1 MLSYPRLFAVTFD
14 ETFARSGG
22 VPAGAY
28 NLLLAVL
35 TAVTVVMGMRL
46 MGTMLISS
54 LIIFPALTAMRVFS
68 RFRQVVICAAV
79 VSTVCFL
86 VGLMLSCVYSLP
98 TGAAVVGVN
107 VLAFG
112 LFTLIGRARGAR

>member
-1 MLSYPRLFAVTFD
+1 M
-14 ETFARSGG
+14 
-22 VPAGAY
+22 
-28 NLLLAVL
+28 
-35 TAVTVVMGMRL
+35 VV
-46 MGTMLISS
+46 
-54 LIIFPALTAMRVFS
+54 
-68 RFRQVVICAAV
+68 CAAV

>member
-1 MLSYPRLFAVTFD
+1 MTKPSPAP
-14 ETFARSGG
+14 G

-68 RFRQVVICAAV
+68 RFRQVVVCAAV

-112 LFTLIGRARGAR
+112 LFTLMAGRGAPDRREICNI